1 VRLFVAVEVGE
12 AVRAAA
18 AGLIVALRARID
30 RVEGAKLSWVAPERM
45 HLTVRFIGEMDD
57 DHAARLASVLAPP
70 LPVAPFQIVWNGVGA
85 FPNVRR
91 PRVIVC
97 DIGRGQD
104 GMAELEQEVSARLES
119 AGVPREARPYT
130 PHLTL
135 ARVRESR
142 RLAGASAFEG
152 ADRHTLGTT
161 AVDAI
166 TLFQSQLSSRGPTY
180 VALQRTSLVGRT
192 ED

>member
-1 VRLFVAVEVGE
+1 MRLFVAAEIGD
-12 AVRAAA
+12 RSSRRI
-18 AGLIVALRARID
+18 GTLIDDLRARVAA
-30 RVEGAKLSWVAPERM
+30 RAPRAKVTWVAVDRL
-45 HLTVRFIGEMDD
+45 HLTVRFIGEVDE

-70 LPVAPFQIVWNGVGA
+70 LPLAPFQIQWNGVGA
-85 FPNVRR
+85 FPNIRR

-104 GMAELEQEVSARLES
+104 RMAELEQEVSARLES
-119 AGVPREARPYT
+119 AGVPREARAYT

-142 RLAGASAFEG
+142 RLAGAGAFDG

-161 AVDAI
+161 VVDAI
-166 TLFQSQLSSRGPTY
+166 TLFQSQLSSKGPTY
-180 VALQRTSLVGRT
+180 VALQRTSLGRT
-192 ED
+192 